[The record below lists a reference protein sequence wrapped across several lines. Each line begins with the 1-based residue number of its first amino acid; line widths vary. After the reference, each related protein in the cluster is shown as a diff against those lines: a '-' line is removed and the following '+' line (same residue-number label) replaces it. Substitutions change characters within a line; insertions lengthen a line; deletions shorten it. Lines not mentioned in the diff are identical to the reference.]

1 MAKKFFLSMWRWH
14 FYAGLFVV
22 PFLLVLAAT
31 GMLMLISEPLRE
43 WQHADLYQVTEQ
55 TQSVSLDAQ
64 KQAVESQLDGNVSL
78 LIPARLA
85 GQSNQFKLITPQGST
100 LRVFVNPYSA
110 QVLGSLPD
118 DSGLYSWA
126 NDIHGQLMLGD
137 GGDLVVELAAS
148 LGILLVLSGL
158 YLWWP
163 RQGRTLRQSLS
174 IRGKPNKRP
183 FWRDLHANVG
193 LYLSAFLLFFLFSGL
208 SWTNI
213 WGGQFVQAWNT
224 FPASKWSAPL
234 SDKTHADL
242 NHGDHKEVPWNLEQ
256 TPLPESTATVDHS
269 NHGSHVA
276 GHASAD
282 NSVPGRI
289 SLDRVAAIA
298 AQLDMDAYQLNLPTD
313 DQGVYTLSADTMSGD
328 ITDPRQDRTVHLDQ
342 YSGAVLAQVTFADY
356 SLPAKAMAAGIA
368 LHQGDVGWWNFVF
381 NLLFCLAVMLLC
393 CAAVVAWWKRRPSG
407 SARLEAP
414 PQPDL
419 PIWKSAAV
427 LLLLMSLFFPVAA
440 AALMIFL
447 VADRWL
453 LPRIGAL
460 KSWYQ

>member
-22 PFLLVLAAT
+22 PFLFVLATT

-55 TQSVSLDAQ
+55 AQTVSLDAQ
-64 KQAVESQLDGNVSL
+64 KQAVESELDGTVSL
-78 LIPARLA
+78 FIPARSA

-100 LRVFVNPYSA
+100 LRVFVNPYSG

-126 NDIHGQLMLGD
+126 NDVHGQLMLGD
-137 GGDLVVELAAS
+137 TGDMLVELAAS
-148 LGILLVLSGL
+148 LAVLLVFSGL

-174 IRGKPNKRP
+174 VRGKPNKRP

-256 TPLPESTATVDHS
+256 TPLPESTAEVDHS
-269 NHGSHVA
+269 NHGSHA
-276 GHASAD
+276 HGAASTT
-282 NSVPGRI
+282 NRVPGRI
-289 SLDRVAAIA
+289 SLDRVAALA
-298 AQLDMDAYQLNLPTD
+298 DQLGMDAYQLNLPTD

-328 ITDPRQDRTVHLDQ
+328 ITDPRNDRTLHIDQ
-342 YSGAVLAQVTFADY
+342 YSGEVLAEVGFADY
-356 SLPAKAMAAGIA
+356 SLGAKAMAAGIA
-368 LHQGDVGWWNFVF
+368 WHQGDVGGWNFAF
-381 NLLFCLAVMLLC
+381 NLLFCWSVMLLC

-440 AALMIFL
+440 AALLIFL

-453 LPRIGAL
+453 LPRVGSLRA
-460 KSWYQ
+460 WYQ